1 MWEPTIPGFAV
12 IRLKCT
18 RSWFRLLTQFMNPN
32 GFVPST
38 RSRDSWRASCWSEI
52 QPRRLSLLPPPG
64 RAAPSLI
71 VRYAR
76 YTAPP
81 ANQAAVSRRRR
92 GSEGRFLP
100 TDTHSFLSLTLV
112 GLHLVLQLVHQV
124 LQSDV
129 VLLIFLRLKG
139 VKPLSFLIF
148 TTRTCSVAK
157 AQHCRG
163 IT

>member
-1 MWEPTIPGFAV
+1 MHVT
-12 IRLKCT
+12 
-18 RSWFRLLTQFMNPN
+18 LL
-32 GFVPST
+32 
-38 RSRDSWRASCWSEI
+38 
-52 QPRRLSLLPPPG
+52 LLQTKQQSVG
-64 RAAPSLI
+64 VGDQM
-71 VRYAR
+71 VRI
-76 YTAPP
+76 
-81 ANQAAVSRRRR
+81 
-92 GSEGRFLP
+92 RFLP

-148 TTRTCSVAK
+148 TTRTFSVAK
-157 AQHCRG
+157 AQCCRG